1 MTEFTEGLYTKLN
14 ELFNN
19 HQAALLCTQY
29 FDIAQILDDLVDKDK
44 EVNNYLLVK
53 CFRTMLY
60 DIPTNPFYL
69 QYKELLLPILD
80 ITISKWEVANKYEAS
95 KEQLHKA
102 YMLRASIY
110 DIFTMCYKIIYGPLI
125 DCSPIY
131 DLYGEIFK
139 TYKKEILCPIQ
150 SQQ

>member
-1 MTEFTEGLYTKLN
+1 MTEFTNALYIKLN
-14 ELFNN
+14 AMFNN
-19 HQAALLCTQY
+19 QSAAVLCTQY

-44 EVNNYLLVK
+44 EVTNEKLVE
-53 CFRTMLY
+53 CFRVLLC

-69 QYKELLLPILD
+69 QYSNLLQPILD
-80 ITISKWEVANKYEAS
+80 ITLSKWVVANKYEAS

-110 DIFTMCYKIIYGPLI
+110 DIFTICYKILKGPLI

-131 DLYGEIFK
+131 DMYGELFK
-139 TYKKEILCPIQ
+139 EYKKEILCQ
-150 SQQ
+150 TQ